1 MPIVNHDVK
10 KNQFVGCQR
19 AYFTL
24 NGSGTTTMSLPLT
37 GPKQI
42 RKVSIVTGPNSAA
55 VQPLTLQLLQVA
67 AGNAI
72 TAALDIKKAVGT
84 YVFADEAALVKDYV
98 KLGEAFDG
106 IALKVDNSAGA
117 DNWSFSVEIIFSPR
131 TNVNNTV
138 FVDEK
143 VEGVL

>member
-42 RKVSIVTGPNSAA
+42 RKVAIVTGPNSAA

-67 AGNAI
+67 AGSAI

-84 YVFADEAALVKDYV
+84 YVFADEAALVKDFV

-106 IALKVDNSAGA
+106 IALKVDNNAGA
-117 DNWSFSVEIIFSPR
+117 DNWSFSIEIIFSPR